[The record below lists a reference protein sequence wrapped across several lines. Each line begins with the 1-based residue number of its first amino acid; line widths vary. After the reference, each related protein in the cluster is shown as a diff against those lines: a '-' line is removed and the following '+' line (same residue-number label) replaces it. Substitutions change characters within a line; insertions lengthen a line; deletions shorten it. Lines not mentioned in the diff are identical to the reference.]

1 MNSRS
6 LKLAAISLLALT
18 AALGAGTT
26 GCATEQADDSE
37 GGSAV
42 TDKRPPQF
50 VVLAF
55 DGSYNLEFWKESRA
69 FAKELNAAGK
79 PMKFTYFMSGVYFVP
94 NAKKSIYVAPHGL
107 GAGKSAIGFGGT
119 EDEIKTRVEQVD
131 LAAAEGHEMASHANG
146 HFDGSTWSKADW
158 DSEFAQFNQIF
169 FGNKSVKPLSAV
181 KEADIVGFRAPQ
193 LGHSPGLFQ
202 TLPEQNYTY
211 DTSKSGAAN
220 YWPEKI
226 NGVWN
231 MALAQLKIVGSGK
244 NTLSMDYNFYVAQSK
259 GNPDAANAAKYQK
272 EMIDTYRAYFKN
284 NYYGNRAPV
293 HIGHHFSKWNGGA
306 YWNAM
311 KDFAKEVCGKPEVK
325 CVTYKEL
332 VTFMEGLTPAQR
344 RDFQAGDFPKLP
356 RPTGNDSARDVPAS
370 FFDTPGEG
378 DFVGDEEG
386 AHEHGAE

>member
-1 MNSRS
+1 MNTRS
-6 LKLAAISLLALT
+6 LKLAAVSLLAL
-18 AALGAGTT
+18 ASALAT
-26 GCATEQADDSE
+26 GCASEEADDTE
-37 GGSAV
+37 GGAAV

-50 VVLAF
+50 VILAF
-55 DGSYNLEFWKESRA
+55 DGSYNLDFWKESRQ
-69 FAKELNAAGK
+69 FAKEMNASGK
-79 PMKFTYFMSGVYFVP
+79 PMKWTYFMSGVYFVP
-94 NAKKSIYVAPHGL
+94 NAKKSIYVAPHSL
-107 GAGKSAIGFGGT
+107 GPGKSAIGFGGT

-146 HFDGSTWSKADW
+146 HFDGSSWSKADW
-158 DSEFAQFNQIF
+158 DSEFTQFNQIF
-169 FGNKSVKPLSAV
+169 FGNKAVKALSGV

-202 TLPEQNYTY
+202 TLPEKNYTY
-211 DTSKSGAAN
+211 DTSKSAAAN
-220 YWPEKI
+220 YWPEKK

-244 NTLSMDYNFYVAQSK
+244 NTLSMDYNFYVAHSR

-272 EMIDTYRAYFKN
+272 ETIDTYRAYFKN
-284 NYYGNRAPV
+284 NYYGNRAPI
-293 HIGHHFSKWNGGA
+293 HIGHHFSKWNGAA

-332 VTFMEGLTPAQR
+332 VTFMEGLTPEQR
-344 RDFQAGDFPKLP
+344 RDYQAGDFPKLP
-356 RPTGNDSARDVPAS
+356 RPSGNDSARDVPANY
-370 FFDTPGEG
+370 FDTPGEG